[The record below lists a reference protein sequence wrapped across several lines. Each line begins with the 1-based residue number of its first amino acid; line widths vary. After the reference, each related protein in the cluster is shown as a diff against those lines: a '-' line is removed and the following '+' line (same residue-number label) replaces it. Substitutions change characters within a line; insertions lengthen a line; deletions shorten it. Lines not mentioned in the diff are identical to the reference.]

1 MSESGT
7 GLLIKYLTEH
17 VGEEIPLQTLND
29 LCGSAGLHHWDRVIR
44 NLKQQQG
51 YDISNKKGEWYKLN
65 S

>member
-29 LCGSAGLHHWDRVIR
+29 LCGSAGLHH
-44 NLKQQQG
+44 
-51 YDISNKKGEWYKLN
+51 
-65 S
+65 